1 MNLFDFVEI
10 IPVSLSV
17 WVILYKK
24 HRDYTIMLRQKEI
37 EKFNINKY

>member
-10 IPVSLSV
+10 ILISLGV

-24 HRDYTIMLRQKEI
+24 HRDYTIILRQKEI